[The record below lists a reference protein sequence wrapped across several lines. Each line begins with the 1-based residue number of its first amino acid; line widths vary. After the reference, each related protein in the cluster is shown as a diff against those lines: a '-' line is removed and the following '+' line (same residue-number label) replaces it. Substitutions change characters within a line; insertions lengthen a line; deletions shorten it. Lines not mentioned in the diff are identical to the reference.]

1 MVSSCRI
8 LVHSGAINDPLA
20 SSPFAI
26 LPLLKMSPSEVHAL
40 TESPTLR
47 RRLLALEEERTQNM
61 DNEFLT

>member
-1 MVSSCRI
+1 
-8 LVHSGAINDPLA
+8 
-20 SSPFAI
+20 
-26 LPLLKMSPSEVHAL
+26 MSPSEVHAL